1 MTSDLENSTDA
12 PTSWPGYFVVLEGI
26 DGTGKSTLA
35 RALGTAIEAKGIEAV
50 VSFEPTRGP
59 HGLEIRR
66 LATEGREGVSAKQEI
81 ALFVADRKD
90 HLQDLVLPSLEAG
103 KVVILDRYYY
113 STIAYQGA
121 KGADPAAIEREH
133 RGFAPAPDLLVMLEL
148 DVPTALERVQASR
161 GDEPDHFEGKEYLEK
176 VAEIF
181 ATVKHPNLL
190 QLDARQPTVDSVQ
203 AILATMN
210 DWIRA
215 KRPRKSGPA

>member
-1 MTSDLENSTDA
+1 MTTEQEHSRATNY
-12 PTSWPGYFVVLEGI
+12 SWPGYFVVLEGI

-35 RALGTAIEAKGIEAV
+35 RALGEAIQAKGIEAV

-66 LATEGREGVSAKQEI
+66 LATEGREGVSAEEEI
-81 ALFVADRKD
+81 ALFVADRKE
-90 HLQDLVLPSLEAG
+90 HLRDLVLPSLEAG

-113 STIAYQGA
+113 STMAYQGA

-133 RGFAPAPDLLVMLEL
+133 RSFAPEPDLLIILEL

-161 GDEPDHFEGKEYLEK
+161 GDEPDHFEGKDYLGK

-181 ATVKHPNLL
+181 DTVRHPNLL
-190 QLDARQPTVDSVQ
+190 RLDARRPTSDSVQ
-203 AILATMN
+203 SILGAMEA
-210 DWIRA
+210 WIDERYPDN
-215 KRPRKSGPA
+215 R